1 MENNTKKENKVLAFL
16 RKINQKWLNLKP
28 RSTECLSSIEEKYDF
43 PATHIVS
50 HVATVVGFI
59 VCVVGLVMIIWG
71 LTPVIK
77 RSVSAPKM
85 VEQQEVTA
93 QQVQECAQNMKP
105 ATRTAGPRKPA
116 ARRVVSRDEVEEE
129 SEALPPDV
137 SLDKLQEAMPAIKL
151 TRPGKKLICA
161 HSEGHYEYGDFGDW
175 IYPSRCYVSGKI
187 DTKAGAE
194 IHAKLQRIYPF
205 DSVSQQVTADNMADR
220 LMHYQVSARQN
231 ILKSSLKWLEGVSEV
246 EELWNLWE
254 TIDGVIGNA
263 AEASITVDADK
274 VFDQFADFML
284 KNSETGRPVFDKLL
298 KLVKLAPGQDRL
310 KTFKTARGAY
320 KDFLNLYFVSD
331 ETYAK
336 FVAELMAGDAG
347 YEQFAM
353 IFKVGKPEY
362 KDFKKEY
369 KSNPSYKAHGYA
381 RDEWHKATDKFLS
394 MTQLHLGSDFYYNMT
409 CFYEAFLAETNERVA
424 ENYRLLRDYN
434 EEREEALREA
444 AERTEAQKELVPK
457 GEKYIE
463 YGFLAIFLV
472 IVILALFSLQRSL
485 KRLEK
490 ALIKDS
496 QDNAKQGE

>member
-1 MENNTKKENKVLAFL
+1 MKNNKFIAAICRFFG
-16 RKINQKWLNLKP
+16 KINQKWLNLKP
-28 RSTECLSSIEEKYDF
+28 KSTDRLTQIEEKYDF
-43 PATHIVS
+43 PATHIVG
-50 HVATVVGFI
+50 HVGTAVAII
-59 VCVVGLVMIIWG
+59 VCIVGVAMIIWG

-105 ATRTAGPRKPA
+105 AARTSGARKPA
-116 ARRVVSRDEVEEE
+116 ARRVVSREGDEE

-137 SLDKLQEAMPAIKL
+137 SLAKLQEAMPSVKL
-151 TRPGKKLICA
+151 TRPGKKLICE

-175 IYPSRCYVSGKI
+175 IYPSRCYVSGQI

-205 DSVSQQVTADNMADR
+205 DSVSQQVTADNLADR
-220 LMHYQVSARQN
+220 LMRYQVAVRPA
-231 ILKSSLKWLEGVSEV
+231 ILKTSLNWLEGVAEV
-246 EELWNLWE
+246 EELWTLWE

-263 AEASITVDADK
+263 ADASITMDVDK
-274 VFDQFADFML
+274 LFDQFADFML
-284 KNSETGRPVFDKLL
+284 KNAETGRPIFDKLL
-298 KLVKLAPGQDRL
+298 RLVKLAPGQDRL
-310 KTFKTARGAY
+310 KTFRTARSAY
-320 KDFLNLYFVSD
+320 KDFLNLYYVSD

-336 FVAELMAGDAG
+336 FGAELIAGDAG

-353 IFKVGKPEY
+353 IFKVGMPEY
-362 KDFKKEY
+362 KEFKKEFKANPAY
-369 KSNPSYKAHGYA
+369 KVNGYA

-394 MTQLHLGSDFYYNMT
+394 MTQLHVGSDFYYNMT

-434 EEREEALREA
+434 AEREEALREA
-444 AERTEAQKELVPK
+444 NERAESQKELVPK
-457 GEKYIE
+457 GKE
-463 YGFLAIFLV
+463 YVKDGFLAIL
-472 IVILALFSLQRSL
+472 IIIIALALFSLQRSL

-490 ALIKDS
+490 ALVKDS
-496 QDNAKQGE
+496 QDNEKQGE